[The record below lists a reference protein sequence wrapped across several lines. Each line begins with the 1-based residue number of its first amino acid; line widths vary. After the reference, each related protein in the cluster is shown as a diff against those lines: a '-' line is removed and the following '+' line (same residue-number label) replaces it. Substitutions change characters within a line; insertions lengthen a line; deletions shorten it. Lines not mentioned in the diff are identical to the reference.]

1 MIHKYLINKYL
12 LNIYSLTLN
21 ITLLLNRVN
30 KLMKGLTPFTVNQ
43 QVYLT

>member
-1 MIHKYLINKYL
+1 MIHKDLINKYL
-12 LNIYSLTLN
+12 INFYSLILT

>member
-12 LNIYSLTLN
+12 LNIYSLTSTS
-21 ITLLLNRVN
+21 TLLLN